1 MKVIAIIFPCLAF
14 FIRGKYFIGI
24 ICLVLQI
31 FVIGWIPAA
40 IWAYWDLD
48 NE

>member
-1 MKVIAIIFPCLAF
+1 MRLIAIILPFFAF
-14 FIRGKYFIGI
+14 ALRGKYFESI

-40 IWAYWDLD
+40 IWAYLDLD
-48 NE
+48 N